1 MDSFGLLEED
11 EASTAEGIASSTKG
25 DASVVAKGGAPIV
38 DSKLFER
45 QLASG
50 LWEQGDSSD
59 AGRLLATA
67 RALAVC
73 HDAQIDTGHRLYGAQ
88 VRKAVEAI
96 CQLAADLVSRGAAG
110 REVMAALTASF
121 LVASGP
127 RLRREVMAIVEGSS
141 LDSVKALAAHLTTRD
156 AARAKLL
163 ELSGA

>member
-1 MDSFGLLEED
+1 MGMPQMKVAASAAEG
-11 EASTAEGIASSTKG
+11 EASPA
-25 DASVVAKGGAPIV
+25 AKGGAPV
-38 DSKLFER
+38 LDSTLFER

-50 LWEQGDSSD
+50 LWEEGDSSD

-67 RALAVC
+67 RALAMC

-96 CQLAADLVSRGAAG
+96 CQLAADRVARGAAG

-127 RLRREVMAIVEGSS
+127 RLRREVMAIVEGSA
-141 LDSVKALAAHLTTRD
+141 LDSLKALAAHLDTRD
-156 AARAKLL
+156 AARSKLL
-163 ELSGA
+163 ELSGV